1 MEIEPKNSHSY
12 LWSIIH
18 KEEEGD
24 DKLFEWKSDSELFCD
39 FKIPEDSFGQ
49 LLD

>member
-1 MEIEPKNSHSY
+1 MFMLMSEIMRISSNLMEIEPKNSHSY

-24 DKLFEWKSDSELFCD
+24 DKLFE
-39 FKIPEDSFGQ
+39 
-49 LLD
+49 